1 MEQMLEA
8 LLGTK
13 WIEWK
18 LQLATSLGVDDATAG
33 GLLGGIAQ
41 QLMGRFS
48 TGDLDLQKLQQP
60 AAVMEL
66 LGQLDL
72 TTLANQAGIDAT
84 KLTAGLACIVPDLAA
99 SAGSILGGDSGL
111 GGIFG
116 NMGPS

>member
-8 LLGTK
+8 LLGAK

-18 LQLATSLGVDDATAG
+18 MQLAASAGVDEAAAG

-41 QLMGRFS
+41 LLMGKFS
-48 TGDLDLQKLQQP
+48 TGDLDLQSLQQP

-72 TTLANQAGIDAT
+72 ASLASQAGIDT
-84 KLTAGLACIVPDLAA
+84 GKLTAGLAGIVPDLVT
-99 SAGSILGGDSGL
+99 SAGAILGGSSGL
-111 GGIFG
+111 GHMFG